1 MELNRRNVVRRLKPS
16 KGLFTL
22 IFTSLT
28 MLVSLAASADV
39 YIEPEEFVVFYHHDV
54 LGSPVTATNEKGQVL
69 WHERNS
75 SYGKSEGRISQNANP
90 FGDNAVPA
98 ADSRQG
104 YTGHTL
110 DNSVGLTYMK
120 ARYYDH
126 NLGRFLSND
135 PVGYTFRNP
144 IQSFNRYAYA
154 NNNPYIYTDPDGEAA
169 AVVFIGASALFLGA
183 LVVAYNNAVNG
194 PSPEL
199 ISGFS
204 NFFNS
209 DKNTENE
216 DTNNSGNEEFVD
228 NGDGLPV
235 RDSSGKVH
243 GILPTPEQLRDYDSD
258 ELEDFAEELEQSIEE
273 RIRKTNEL
281 GSDKAHGERQ
291 NAEQETKASIDK
303 ILSDRETNNY

>member
-1 MELNRRNVVRRLKPS
+1 MNTMELNRRNVVRRLKPS

-204 NFFNS
+204 NWLNS
-209 DKNTENE
+209 DKTEDEE
-216 DTNNSGNEEFVD
+216 DWEEDYEEWVAGNS
-228 NGDGLPV
+228 DGTT
-235 RDSSGKVH
+235 K
-243 GILPTPEQLRDYDSD
+243 
-258 ELEDFAEELEQSIEE
+258 
-273 RIRKTNEL
+273 
-281 GSDKAHGERQ
+281 HGEKRKSERQ
-291 NAEQETKASIDK
+291 VDDEKVREGGEKFWDHENGTTVYVDGNNVVVDGEDGNVTRWNDQTEAETSSKVESGAWEPID
-303 ILSDRETNNY
+303 